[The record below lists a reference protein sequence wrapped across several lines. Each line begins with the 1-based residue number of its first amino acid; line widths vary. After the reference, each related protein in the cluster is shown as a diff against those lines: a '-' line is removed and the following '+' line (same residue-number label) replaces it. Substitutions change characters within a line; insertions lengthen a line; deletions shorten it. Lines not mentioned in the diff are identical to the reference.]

1 MFVLSTFKDDVNAFL
16 KSGSFWFALGIAI
29 IIVIV
34 LAILFIK
41 NRKKKK

>member
-16 KSGSFWFALGIAI
+16 KSGAFWFALGIAVL
-29 IIVIV
+29 IVATIV
-34 LAILFIK
+34 FLFFY